1 MNTVY
6 IEILIVIVDKSKGSF
21 KLRFAI
27 NNLICGRLR
36 MTAVTAEVTP
46 TVETLSNA
54 SEVSKPTEMNCFIS

>member
-1 MNTVY
+1 
-6 IEILIVIVDKSKGSF
+6 
-21 KLRFAI
+21 
-27 NNLICGRLR
+27 